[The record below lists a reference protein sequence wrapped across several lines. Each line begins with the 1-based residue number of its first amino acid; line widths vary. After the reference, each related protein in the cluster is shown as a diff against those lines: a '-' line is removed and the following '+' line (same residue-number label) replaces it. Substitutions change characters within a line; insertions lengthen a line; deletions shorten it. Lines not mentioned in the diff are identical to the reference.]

1 MLFKHFFKES
11 KVTLPDGPELLQ
23 LSMLIHRMEELELPL
38 EKLNILFTVVSR
50 IFKCSNNETMN
61 ADDFL
66 PVLIYVVAKTG
77 FISSEIEAEFIWG
90 LINPSML
97 SGEAGY
103 FLTAVCSAV
112 HMLKNFSVDLNQKTN
127 SGLSLATNASSILKV
142 IIPDESNGSVQ
153 SRTLPVR
160 PNTSVR
166 EISRIIAHKA
176 RITNSQ
182 DYGLFKLVDGEE
194 SLLQDNECP
203 QEVSILTQ
211 KKCVFIYHRLD
222 AKIAWPTLT

>member
-1 MLFKHFFKES
+1 
-11 KVTLPDGPELLQ
+11 
-23 LSMLIHRMEELELPL
+23 MLIHRMEELELPL
-38 EKLNILFTVVSR
+38 EKLNVLFTVVSR
-50 IFKCSNNETMN
+50 IFKYSKNSTMN

-90 LINPSML
+90 LLNPSML

-112 HMLKNFSVDLNQKTN
+112 HMLKNYSIDLQQRANLGSSHT
-127 SGLSLATNASSILKV
+127 TNASSILKV

-182 DYGLFKLVDGEE
+182 DYGLFKLVNGEE

-203 QEVSILTQ
+203 QEVSILSH

-222 AKIAWPTLT
+222 AKIAWPALT